1 LTIALYIDIHNGI
14 MNLAFNLKIFQYR
27 NIFKLF
33 FFIGFFWFFANPIPI
48 SHADEIHA
56 AVATNFHNPLKAL
69 VKEFEKI
76 SKHKVII
83 ISGSTGKL
91 YAQIINGA
99 PFDIFL
105 SADELRPQL
114 LIQAGMAISGTRYSY
129 ALGKITLWSPS
140 QNIISESLKS
150 IFLVNKFSHIA
161 IANPITAPY
170 GRAALQTLKKLG
182 LFNKLKPLIVQGEN
196 IGQAFHFVF
205 SNNAELGFVA
215 LSQVLD
221 PKNKLKGN
229 RVDIPSEYYD
239 PIKQDI
245 VILKRGESNKGAMD
259 LWHFLKSHQ
268 AQEVI
273 KRYGYE
279 LS

>member
-1 LTIALYIDIHNGI
+1 MVKFLTYLKKSKCR
-14 MNLAFNLKIFQYR
+14 KIF
-27 NIFKLF
+27 NIFF
-33 FFIGFFWFFANPIPI
+33 TIGFLWFFANPISI
-48 SHADEIHA
+48 SHANEIYA
-56 AVATNFHNPLKAL
+56 AVATNFHNPFKTI
-69 VKEFEKI
+69 VKEFEKK
-76 SKHKVII
+76 SGHRVII
-83 ISGSTGKL
+83 IPGSTGKL

-114 LIQAGMAISGTRYSY
+114 LIQSGIAISGTRYSY
-129 ALGKITLWSPS
+129 ALGKITLWSPKP
-140 QNIISESLKS
+140 NIISDSLKS
-150 IFLVNKFSHIA
+150 IFLVKNFSHIA

-170 GRAALQTLKKLG
+170 GRAALQTLKKLD
-182 LFNKLKPLIVQGEN
+182 LLKKLKPLIVHGEN

-221 PKNKLKGN
+221 PKNNLKGY
-229 RVDIPSEYYD
+229 RIDIPSEYYD

-245 VILKRGESNKGAMD
+245 VVLTRAKNNKGAMD
-259 LWHFLKSHQ
+259 LWNFLKSHQ
-268 AQEVI
+268 TKEII
-273 KRYGYE
+273 KKYGYE